1 MGEEDRTI
9 DTGGGAYIEG
19 EVNTGGD
26 FIGRDKVDTLIQR
39 LEQKTAQ
46 RDYVEHQEITQVFLV
61 VPGAQEEVVKWL
73 AKEGGV
79 DSESV
84 AALGVSAAPGHIQRQ
99 IEEVE
104 LAQREAEAGG
114 VGLEPGVA
122 YQFGL
127 LAAYRRDYEAALAY
141 LRRVTQDDP
150 EFTKAYEAIAWI
162 QQSLAMADLGRGDYR
177 AAKVRLAEAR
187 SAAALTDPLDARGL
201 AMRGYIAKTMAQIAE
216 HSQEQDKRNKY
227 YAEAGRM
234 FKGALGLNP
243 SDAGAW
249 NGLGNVDHAKGNL
262 DEAINAYQRAIDL
275 EPKYI
280 AAYHDLAIAY
290 EGKMRTEPESSA
302 GWCQKALEAWRET
315 YHLAPNDPGFT
326 SEDITR
332 IGQRILSLEG
342 YCG

>member
-39 LEQKTAQ
+39 LEKKTAQ

-61 VPGAQEEVVKWL
+61 VPGAQEEVIKWL

-84 AALGVSAAPGHIQRQ
+84 AAFGVSAAPGHIQRQ

-141 LRRVTQDDP
+141 LRRATQDDP
-150 EFTKAYEAIAWI
+150 EFTQAHEAIAWI
-162 QQSLAMADLGRGDYR
+162 QQSLAMADLVVGIT
-177 AAKVRLAEAR
+177 AR
-187 SAAALTDPLDARGL
+187 PRSGWLKPGAR
-201 AMRGYIAKTMAQIAE
+201 Q
-216 HSQEQDKRNKY
+216 
-227 YAEAGRM
+227 
-234 FKGALGLNP
+234 P
-243 SDAGAW
+243 
-249 NGLGNVDHAKGNL
+249 
-262 DEAINAYQRAIDL
+262 
-275 EPKYI
+275 
-280 AAYHDLAIAY
+280 
-290 EGKMRTEPESSA
+290 
-302 GWCQKALEAWRET
+302 
-315 YHLAPNDPGFT
+315 
-326 SEDITR
+326 
-332 IGQRILSLEG
+332 
-342 YCG
+342 